1 MMTPVTAPDVLHH
14 ASNRAGRDFV
24 VGDLHGC
31 VDALRFLLRDVGFD
45 AACDRL
51 FSVGDLVDRGAQ
63 SDEALALLDRPWFYP
78 VLGNHEDAL
87 CAVVDG
93 RLNRRQWYAIGGGW
107 ASGVPD
113 SQLADYARRLRELPL
128 VRVVGRGEARFNV
141 LHAEFFGD
149 DAELDAGGFDGIVR
163 ERMLWGRD
171 LALGRGHLPVGLSLT
186 YCGHT
191 PMREVKR
198 IGVQEFVDTGA
209 FTAEGRLTLVEALTP
224 RRWSVSVATARAVRA
239 GSFALP

>member
-1 MMTPVTAPDVLHH
+1 MTTPIHAPDVLHH

-31 VDALRFLLRDVGFD
+31 VDALRFLLREVGFD

-93 RLNRRQWYAIGGGW
+93 RLNRRHWYAIGGTW
-107 ASGVPD
+107 AAGVSD
-113 SQLADYARRLRELPL
+113 SQLAAYARRLRELPL
-128 VRVVGRGEARFNV
+128 VRVVGSGAARFNV

-149 DAELDAGGFDGIVR
+149 DVRLDAGGFEGDVR
-163 ERMLWGRD
+163 QQMLWGRE
-171 LALGRGHLPVGLSLT
+171 LALGRGRPQVGLSTT

-191 PMREVKR
+191 PMCEVRR
-198 IGVQEFVDTGA
+198 IGAQVFIDTGA
-209 FTAEGRLTLVEALTP
+209 FTAEGRLTLVDASSEQH
-224 RRWSVSVATARAVRA
+224 WSVSVTTARSVRA